1 MFDMGELY
9 DDLGQDLSENFIDNI
24 HYEILFN
31 EIKPTNIVKKVPII
45 KKFFESLKITFYQF
59 WKKEDKKEWMKL
71 IRIFSILDTHH
82 LSNLIILYDQNVFLR
97 YQNFNTYLSDLKK
110 GYKTQNCGYFIVAI
124 QHFLQQ
130 R

>member
-1 MFDMGELY
+1 MGELY

>member
-82 LSNLIILYDQNVFLR
+82 FMEW
-97 YQNFNTYLSDLKK
+97 
-110 GYKTQNCGYFIVAI
+110 
-124 QHFLQQ
+124 
-130 R
+130 